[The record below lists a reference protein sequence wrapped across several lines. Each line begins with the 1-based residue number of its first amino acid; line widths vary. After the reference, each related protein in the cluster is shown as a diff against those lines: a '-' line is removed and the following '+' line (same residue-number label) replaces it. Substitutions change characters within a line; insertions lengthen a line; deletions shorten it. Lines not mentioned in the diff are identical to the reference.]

1 MAQKREATNKT
12 LKRGDSAIPL
22 RTVTF
27 ADLDISKD
35 EMASHLVSPIAVA
48 QYVRVLHQ
56 NWRQGTVHCKDR
68 SEVARSGKKPWKQ
81 KGTGRA
87 RAGTARSPLWRGGG
101 VTFGPQP
108 RTRTLAM
115 PSALRKSVLKTLL
128 HEAIEQG
135 RVLTCDMPAFEKP
148 QTRVAAQLY
157 KNPGLAQGNLL
168 FFTSLHDGMIHA
180 SLANLPHVS
189 LLLFDQP
196 NGYALLRGKHWMF
209 LQKDLELFKQMVHAW
224 I

>member
-12 LKRGDSAIPL
+12 LESGDSAIPL

-35 EMASHLVSPIAVA
+35 AIVSHAVSPVAVA

-108 RTRTLAM
+108 RTRMLAM
-115 PSALRKSVLKTLL
+115 PSAMRKSVLKALL
-128 HEAIEQG
+128 HEAVAQG
-135 RVLTCDMPAFEKP
+135 RVLTCDMPPLVKP
-148 QTRVAAQLY
+148 QTQVAARMF
-157 KNPGLAQGNLL
+157 KGAGLADSHLL
-168 FFTSLHDGMIHA
+168 FFTSLHDGMLHA
-180 SLANLPHVS
+180 SFANLPNVS

-209 LQKDLELFKQMVHAW
+209 LQRDLDLFKQMVHAW